1 MRRHHLPTDSAQ
13 RDRVQR
19 PPQLCEVIGADPNG
33 SCPQL
38 ALTFGGVRA
47 ALKAY
52 AASCDKAVSEMEQSL
67 ADNPER
73 AEIAKKVSIYLS
85 KVN

>member
-1 MRRHHLPTDSAQ
+1 
-13 RDRVQR
+13 
-19 PPQLCEVIGADPNG
+19 
-33 SCPQL
+33 
-38 ALTFGGVRA
+38 VRA